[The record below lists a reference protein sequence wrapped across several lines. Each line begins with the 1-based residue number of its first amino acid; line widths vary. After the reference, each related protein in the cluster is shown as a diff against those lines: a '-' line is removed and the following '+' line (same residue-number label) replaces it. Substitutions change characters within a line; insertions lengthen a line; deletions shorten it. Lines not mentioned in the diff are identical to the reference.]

1 MSDDATPGTPLPAAV
16 TARMAAAVV
25 DLGRGLLLR
34 TVRDDDRPALR
45 RVVGGAYAEFGCGE
59 LWSEGE
65 DADLEAP
72 ATYAAAHGRRWWV
85 VTAPAPAPPD
95 GEPAPRVVASCAL
108 GPLRDRAGRPTV
120 ALHRLYLE
128 PSARGGGLA
137 TALVGAAA
145 GAAGAAG
152 AAVLIAWSDTRLT
165 AAHARYA
172 ALGFRRAPDTRE
184 LHDPA
189 GTVEYRFELDL
200 PPVAGGR

>member
-1 MSDDATPGTPLPAAV
+1 MSAAATG
-16 TARMAAAVV
+16 RMAAAVTA
-25 DLGRGLLLR
+25 LGRGLVLR
-34 TVRDDDRPALR
+34 EVTDADRPALR

-85 VTAPAPAPPD
+85 ITDPAAGPVD
-95 GEPAPRVVASCAL
+95 GEPGPRVVGSCAL
-108 GPLRDRAGRPTV
+108 GPPGIREGRPTV
-120 ALHRLYLE
+120 SLHRLYLE
-128 PSARGGGLA
+128 PAARGGGLA
-137 TALVGAAA
+137 TALIGAAA
-145 GAAGAAG
+145 TEARRDGAD
-152 AAVLIAWSDTRLT
+152 VLIAWSDTRLT

-172 ALGFRRAPDTRE
+172 SLGFTRAPDTRE

-200 PPVAGGR
+200 TAVAPVG